1 MQVNALFARIPKE
14 AIPVLQQKN
23 FFWIWDE
30 AAGEVRWMTSWD
42 TTEEDIDALMRS
54 LNEM

>member
-14 AIPVLQQKN
+14 AITVLQQKN